1 MEMTLE
7 QLREQLDTTEMLLRR
22 TRKELDSA
30 GIATVPTD
38 VKQAS
43 SREYLIFFLTLITGI
58 VLIISSL
65 CIPVLLFSILS
76 GAIGVGVFFYSL
88 CYYIREVTIPDLFAR
103 YNELTKQAENLRCQI
118 KTPIFE
124 KVVICPEN

>member
-1 MEMTLE
+1 MEITLE

-22 TRKELDSA
+22 TRKELDEA

-38 VKQAS
+38 VKQAT
-43 SREYLIFFLTLITGI
+43 SREYLIFFLTLILGI
-58 VLIISSL
+58 ALIISGL
-65 CIPVLLFSILS
+65 CIPVLFFSILS

-118 KTPIFE
+118 KTANI
-124 KVVICPEN
+124 